1 MEALLSRYRN
11 LTVLLLVVF
20 AQLLYLAYQV
30 RTNRDERLI
39 RVWAVTAVTPMA
51 GIVEALR
58 RNTIGFLQD
67 YFILLDVREQNRRLK
82 ADNDH
87 LRMENVYFRNQLATA
102 EHARA
107 LILFQAQTPSKT
119 VPARVIGNST
129 VITAKAV
136 FIDRGSTSGIEKG
149 MAVVTPEGI
158 IGKVAAVYPLVS
170 QVLLVTDPTFK
181 VGVES
186 QKGHIHGVLNC
197 GSGKCVVEQI
207 QNEEKVD
214 VGEWFFTSGE
224 DRIFPKGFPV
234 GTVVSSQPGQGMKN
248 LALNLSGAPGGT
260 EEVLVVLQ
268 GVHQNIPTEPPVL
281 QASVRTLAPPSPEN
295 GSAPTAKPQTEAD
308 KVLEKYQ
315 SLGKQQEHVYG
326 GVGSSIPNFNVKS
339 PGEAAS
345 KPTAGEAADPTK
357 QAATTDA
364 EGNSPPVAP
373 APEKPKSAPDAEGP
387 SNSPPSVLGARPNTR
402 AAVPATATSQTVRP
416 KVNNGPV
423 LPLGAPRRKSAVP
436 AAETPPSSQQRSTQR
451 STAPPPEPL
460 QQQQQ

>member
-11 LTVLLLVVF
+11 LTILLVVVL
-20 AQLLYLAYQV
+20 AQLFYVAYQV

-51 GIVEALR
+51 GVVETVR

-67 YFILLDVREQNRRLK
+67 YFILLDVREQNRKLK
-82 ADNDH
+82 SDNDH

-107 LILFQAQTPSKT
+107 LTLFQAQIPSKT
-119 VPARVIGNST
+119 IPARVIGNST

-136 FIDRGSTSGIEKG
+136 FVDRGSTSGIEKG

-158 IGKVAAVYPLVS
+158 VGKVAAVYPLVS

-197 GSGKCVVEQI
+197 STGKCLVEQI

-234 GTVVSSQPGQGMKN
+234 GTVVSAQPGQGMKN
-248 LALNLSGAPGGT
+248 LVLNLSGTPGGA

-268 GVHQNIPTEPPVL
+268 GIHQKIPTEPPVL
-281 QASVRTLAPPSPEN
+281 QTSARTLPPPAPDG
-295 GSAPTAKPQTEAD
+295 GSTPITKSQTEAD

-315 SLGKQQEHVYG
+315 NLGKQQEHVYG
-326 GVGSSIPNFNVKS
+326 GLGSSIPNFNVKP
-339 PGEAAS
+339 PGEAAA
-345 KPTAGEAADPTK
+345 KPPAAPTETDSETQDTATPDKSGAAK
-357 QAATTDA
+357 
-364 EGNSPPVAP
+364 P
-373 APEKPKSAPDAEGP
+373 ANALPGSG
-387 SNSPPSVLGARPNTR
+387 PSVLGARPN
-402 AAVPATATSQTVRP
+402 AQAPVPKPAVPSVKP
-416 KVNNGPV
+416 KLENRPV
-423 LPLGAPRRKSAVP
+423 LPLGAPRRKNP
-436 AAETPPSSQQRSTQR
+436 TPETEPGAPSQQQ
-451 STAPPPEPL
+451 
-460 QQQQQ
+460 